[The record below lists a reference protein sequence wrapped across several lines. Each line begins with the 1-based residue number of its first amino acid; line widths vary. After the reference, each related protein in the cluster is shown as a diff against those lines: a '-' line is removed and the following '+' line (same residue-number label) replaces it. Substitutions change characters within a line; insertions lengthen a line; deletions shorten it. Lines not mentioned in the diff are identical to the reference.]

1 MSPAIQ
7 SEKVMF
13 QIYREPS
20 FNRRYRVVYFT
31 ELDDHNRES
40 EINDAL
46 RGEHIFDGYLRN
58 YTKEDAKRVVAG
70 ILVRL
75 NNGEI
80 LDSGVIATIRGHAY
94 DPMSVEE
101 LWEKFA
107 GCTART
113 HAPAQ
118 ARELFDLLQAVDELR
133 LVRDLPTCKTIF
145 TS

>member
-1 MSPAIQ
+1 
-7 SEKVMF
+7 MF

-75 NNGEI
+75 NNGETLGAADI
-80 LDSGVIATIRGHAY
+80 EGALKPFMA
-94 DPMSVEE
+94 
-101 LWEKFA
+101 
-107 GCTART
+107 
-113 HAPAQ
+113 
-118 ARELFDLLQAVDELR
+118 
-133 LVRDLPTCKTIF
+133 
-145 TS
+145 